1 MGAGHETS
9 MKEAL
14 AAPPEAESR
23 NPAGRE
29 SALRLF
35 AIQELTLAVRSRSTQ
50 IFAALFAAL
59 SLAVAF
65 SGYILSGG
73 AGAQDFARTAAS
85 LTQLILLLVPLAALV
100 NGVLVLS
107 PDRGAA
113 ELVYSQPVSRRTILV
128 GRLLGLFAGLAAAQ
142 AIGLGGAGIV
152 IFWRSGEIGLGAY
165 ALLFGASLALTAIF
179 LCVAAAL
186 ASGGVGRRAR
196 SLALALIVWFA
207 AVVLFD
213 VAVLGVATLL
223 RSGTASKLLITATLV
238 NPVDAVRTGTLLAIE
253 GTTAFGAASLAFLRA
268 THGAAGAQTLVLLCT
283 ALWIALPLAVAIR
296 RLGRADL

>member
-1 MGAGHETS
+1 MTCRKEEGMRDLEPARTS
-9 MKEAL
+9 AD
-14 AAPPEAESR
+14 
-23 NPAGRE
+23 RE
-29 SALRLF
+29 SPLLLCAR
-35 AIQELTLAVRSRSTQ
+35 QELTLAVRSRWTQ
-50 IFAALFAAL
+50 IFAAVFAAL
-59 SLAVAF
+59 SLAVAA

-73 AGAQDFARTAAS
+73 GGVQDFARTAAS
-85 LTQLILLLVPLAALV
+85 LVQLVLLLVPLTSLV

-113 ELVYSQPVSRRTILV
+113 ELLFSQPVSRRTILF

-142 AIGLGGAGIV
+142 AIGLGGAGLV
-152 IFWRSGEIGLGAY
+152 IFWRSGQIDVGAY
-165 ALLFGASLALTAIF
+165 ALLFAASLALTAIF

-213 VAVLGVATLL
+213 VAALGAATLL
-223 RSGTASKLLITATLV
+223 RSGSASKLLITATLV

-253 GTTAFGAASLAFLRA
+253 GTTAFGAASLALLRA
-268 THGAAGAQTLVLLCT
+268 TRGPLGAQVAVLLSVLLWT
-283 ALWIALPLAVAIR
+283 AGPLAVAVR
-296 RLGRADL
+296 RLGKADL